1 MIGIN
6 LMENKLT
13 DQQPVVKTSLDS
25 MKTELVELITQAKA
39 AGHSCEET
47 PTLFKWVY
55 EEHPDIQVQMLIK
68 GIPKEEEPKEQS
80 RIILHS

>member
-1 MIGIN
+1 
-6 LMENKLT
+6 MENTLT
-13 DQQPVVKTSLDS
+13 EEKVKEEPIVKTSLDS
-25 MKTELVELITQAKA
+25 MKSELVELITQAKA
-39 AGHSCEET
+39 AGHSFEET